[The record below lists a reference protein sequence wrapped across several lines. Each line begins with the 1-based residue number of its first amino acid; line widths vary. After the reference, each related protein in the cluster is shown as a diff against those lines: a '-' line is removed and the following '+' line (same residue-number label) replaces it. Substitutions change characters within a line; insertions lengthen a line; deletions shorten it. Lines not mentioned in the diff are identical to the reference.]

1 MSLPAFFKTIAKEST
16 GEFKDK
22 GSKFIAYA
30 FPIHNESDCKQR
42 IQQLRKE
49 HHTAAHVCWAYVLG
63 LSSEIVKSSDD
74 REPAGSAGRPI
85 LGALQSAQLSFTG
98 IAVVRYF
105 GGKLLG
111 VPGLIHAYG
120 SAANEALTAA
130 NWVQKDIFYRIF
142 VAADFQIQHEIIR
155 LCKQNSVKFY
165 PDMQNQNQ
173 GITFEVAPAKK
184 DVLMA
189 GLSSRNFTQI
199 TELGIIYE

>member
-1 MSLPAFFKTIAKEST
+1 MNTMTSYFTLKESAE
-16 GEFKDK
+16 GLYKDK
-22 GSKFIAYA
+22 GSKFIAYS
-30 FPIHNESDCKQR
+30 FPVKDVEEIKEIIALLR
-42 IQQLRKE
+42 IDHPKAR
-49 HHTAAHVCWAYVLG
+49 HVCYAYRLG
-63 LSSEIVKSSDD
+63 NTPEEARSNDD
-74 REPAGSAGRPI
+74 GEPSGSAGKPI
-85 LGALQSAQLSFTG
+85 LNTIISNNLHYTLV
-98 IAVVRYF
+98 AVVRYF